1 VALTKYDGEEDRPGR
16 QIRGI
21 AKKKKKAERG
31 QEIRNIKYSGRNGI
45 HVSVIKAESHEAE
58 DVKDYPIGK

>member
-1 VALTKYDGEEDRPGR
+1 MMGKKIVLADRYAAS
-16 QIRGI
+16 Q
-21 AKKKKKAERG
+21 KKKKKAERG